1 MWIDIIGLIIGLCI
15 ILIGCELFTNGV
27 EWLGKLLKLGDGV
40 VGSIFSAVG
49 TCLPETLVPVIAI
62 FFSGDESNRD
72 NSIEV
77 GIGAIMGA
85 PFMLSTLAFFITG
98 ISVLFFWKKRKS
110 GMVMNVKSGILSRDL
125 GFFILVYS
133 VGISASLVV
142 SGTVKLFT
150 AIFLIACYIFYV
162 VLTVKRDKIGHNEVD
177 ALYIT
182 RFFDL
187 RSGLPAV
194 LLQITMGL
202 SGIVFGANLFV
213 LNLKGI
219 SELIGISA
227 LVLSLII
234 TPIATELPEK
244 FNSILWISRKKDTL
258 ALGNISGAMV
268 FQSCIPVSIG
278 ILFTSWELE
287 QEALVSAVLAI
298 LSASMTY
305 LWLKTKGKLN
315 PVPLIA
321 GGAFYAVYIYY
332 LVAMRFS

>member
-1 MWIDIIGLIIGLCI
+1 MWFDIIGLVIGLCI
-15 ILIGCELFTNGV
+15 ILMGCELFTNGV

-62 FFSGDESNRD
+62 FFSGNGSNKD

-98 ISVLFFWKKRKS
+98 ASVLFFWKRRKS
-110 GMVMNVKSGILSRDL
+110 GIVMNVKSSILSRDL

-133 VGISASLVV
+133 VGISASFIA
-142 SGTVKLFT
+142 SGVIKLFI
-150 AIFLIACYIFYV
+150 AMFLIACYIFYV
-162 VLTVKRDKIGHNEVD
+162 VLTVRSDKTGHNEVD
-177 ALYIT
+177 ALYAT
-182 RFFDL
+182 RFANVKP
-187 RSGLPAV
+187 GVPVV
-194 LLQITMGL
+194 LLQIALGL
-202 SGIVFGANLFV
+202 SCIVFGANLFV
-213 LNLKGI
+213 MNLKGI
-219 SELIGISA
+219 SELIGVSA

-234 TPIATELPEK
+234 TPVATELPEK

-268 FQSCIPVSIG
+268 FQSCIPVSFG

-298 LSASMTY
+298 LSSSVTY

-315 PVPLIA
+315 PLPLIA
-321 GGAFYAVYIYY
+321 GGAFYAIYIYY
-332 LVAMRFS
+332 LVAMRFN